1 MFSRLLRHLDMDME
15 WDYSGRMGRDEK
27 QVNTWSI
34 NKKGKKEKILK
45 DREEGG
51 EVEKWRDKGGLPR
64 AQTGLIK
71 KDIQRAANPVKP
83 KIEIPWSKNR
93 EK

>member
-1 MFSRLLRHLDMDME
+1 MKTE

-27 QVNTWSI
+27 QEDRLSM

-51 EVEKWRDKGGLPR
+51 EV
-64 AQTGLIK
+64 TG
-71 KDIQRAANPVKP
+71 
-83 KIEIPWSKNR
+83 
-93 EK
+93 